1 MGNQLPLRRGSLRPP
16 RRNVSSR
23 SGQSASSAYSG
34 DVATVEDLP
43 RDQVDALV
51 AGDAMSLGTS
61 GHL

>member
-1 MGNQLPLRRGSLRPP
+1 
-16 RRNVSSR
+16 
-23 SGQSASSAYSG
+23 
-34 DVATVEDLP
+34 VATVEDLP